1 MFEVVVELGL
11 KTWVA
16 ARCGI
21 GGLDRE
27 HQRHQGLGDKAPAI
41 NAEMAALV
49 RTTAESI
56 GKRHRSPH
64 SRARAAA
71 RKAAILPRFFS
82 PGRLS
87 TPEDTS
93 TAAAPEM
100 RTASGNSSAV
110 SPPDSIH
117 GQRPERPAIS
127 AQSTA
132 RTWPPDRGSDRYGG
146 FASNSSRSSTSS
158 YLAAASTNSGP
169 APATAFITGRP
180 KRVLASATRSGLSP
194 PWN

>member
-1 MFEVVVELGL
+1 MVEVVVELGL
-11 KTWVA
+11 KAWVA

-49 RTTAESI
+49 RTTA
-56 GKRHRSPH
+56 KRVRNRCHSSP
-64 SRARAAA
+64 SARAAA
-71 RKAAILPRFFS
+71 RKALILPGSFS

-87 TPEDTS
+87 TPEETS

-110 SPPDSIH
+110 NPPDSIL
-117 GQRPERPAIS
+117 RPRQDWPAPSPQPKASPLPPGS
-127 AQSTA
+127 AFG
-132 RTWPPDRGSDRYGG
+132 RRGG
-146 FASNSSRSSTSS
+146 FASNSNMSATSS
-158 YLAAASTNSGP
+158 
-169 APATAFITGRP
+169 
-180 KRVLASATRSGLSP
+180 
-194 PWN
+194 

>member
-11 KTWVA
+11 EGGVA

-64 SRARAAA
+64 PRARAAA

-100 RTASGNSSAV
+100 RTASGNISAV

-117 GQRPERPAIS
+117 GRRQDRPAIR
-127 AQSTA
+127 AQSKA
-132 RTWPPDRGSDRYGG
+132 RPLPPGNASGRRGG
-146 FASNSSRSSTSS
+146 FASNSNRSATSS
-158 YLAAASTNSGP
+158 YRAAASTSSGP
-169 APATAFITGRP
+169 AIAIDLMTGR
-180 KRVLASATRSGLSP
+180 
-194 PWN
+194 

>member
-1 MFEVVVELGL
+1 MVEVVVELGL
-11 KTWVA
+11 KAWVA

-49 RTTAESI
+49 RTTA
-56 GKRHRSPH
+56 KRVRNRCHSSP
-64 SRARAAA
+64 SARAAA

-117 GQRPERPAIS
+117 GQRQDRPAIS
-127 AQSTA
+127 AQSKA
-132 RTWPPDRGSDRYGG
+132 RPLPPGRASDRYGC
-146 FASNSSRSSTSS
+146 FASNSSRFATSS
-158 YLAAASTNSGP
+158 YPAAASTSSGP
-169 APATAFITGRP
+169 ATATAFITGRP